1 MEPKAFLFHYFNLQK
16 KTSLSIPKFL
26 HRNIL
31 VLVTLVNML
40 RMDFF
45 SNIKDAEFNGY
56 NGLSTLYQQAIL
68 EVGDYSKMNK

>member
-1 MEPKAFLFHYFNLQK
+1 
-16 KTSLSIPKFL
+16 
-26 HRNIL
+26 
-31 VLVTLVNML
+31 ML

-68 EVGDYSKMNK
+68 EVGDYSKMNT

>member
-1 MEPKAFLFHYFNLQK
+1 
-16 KTSLSIPKFL
+16 
-26 HRNIL
+26 
-31 VLVTLVNML
+31 ML

-45 SNIKDAEFNGY
+45 SNIKDAEFKGY